1 MKKKIAILGST
12 GSIGSTLL
20 KLIDKKKFIISF
32 LLANKNYTK
41 ILNQAKKFKVRNI
54 IIIDHKSYL
63 KAKKLNKDNKL
74 LIHNKDFEFKKIIN
88 TKLDYVMS
96 AITGIA
102 GLKPTYDIVKFTKKI
117 AVANKESLIC
127 AWPLLEKELR
137 KNKTEFIPVDS
148 EHFSIW
154 SEIKNFDPKIIKKI
168 FITASGGSLF
178 KFNVNSLH
186 KVKFK
191 DVLKHPTWK
200 MGKKITVDSA
210 TMMNKCF
217 EIMEA
222 KNIFNLNYDKI
233 DILVHQDSY
242 LHAIICYNN
251 GISKLIL
258 HDTTMEIPIFNSIN
272 SNNVLYNKSTI
283 LDLKKMNNLKLS
295 KIDLKRFPV
304 LKILKKLPKKHSLF
318 ETVIVSINDFLV
330 ENFLKKKIKFID
342 ISKNLLK
349 ISNSTYYSK
358 YKYIYPKNI
367 NDILLLNHKISKN
380 LQTRI

>member
-233 DILVHQDSY
+233 EILVHQDSY

-258 HDTTMEIPIFNSIN
+258 HDTTMEIPIFNSIY
-272 SNNVLYNKSTI
+272 SNNGLYNKTTI

-330 ENFLKKKIKFID
+330 EKFLKKKIRFID

-349 ISNSTYYSK
+349 LSNSKDYSK
-358 YKYIYPKNI
+358 YKYIYPKNV
-367 NDILLLNHKISKN
+367 NDILFLNHKILKN

>member
-20 KLIDKKKFIISF
+20 KVIDQKKYEINF
-32 LLANKNYTK
+32 LSANRNYKK
-41 ILNQAKKFKVRNI
+41 ILKQAKRFKIKNI
-54 IIIDHKSYL
+54 IIIDNQSYL
-63 KAKKLNKDNKL
+63 RAKKINKDKKL
-74 LIHNKDFEFKKIIN
+74 KIYNNYEFKNIVHN
-88 TKLDYVMS
+88 KLDYVMS
-96 AITGIA
+96 SITGIA
-102 GLKPTYDIVKFTKKI
+102 GLKPTYEIIKFTKKI

-127 AWPLLEKELR
+127 AWPLIEKELK

-154 SEIKNFDPKIIKKI
+154 SEIKNLDPKIIRKI

-186 KVKFK
+186 KIKFK

-233 DILVHQDSY
+233 EILVHQDSY

-258 HDTTMEIPIFNSIN
+258 HDTTMEIPIFNSIYNNN
-272 SNNVLYNKSTI
+272 SLYNKITK

-304 LKILKKLPKKHSLF
+304 LRLLKKLPKKHSLF
-318 ETVIVSINDFLV
+318 ETVVVTINDFLV
-330 ENFLKKKIKFID
+330 EKFLKKKIRFLD
-342 ISKNLLK
+342 ISKSLLK
-349 ISNSTYYSK
+349 LSNLKNYSK
-358 YKYIYPKNI
+358 YKYIYPKNV
-367 NDILLLNHKISKN
+367 NDILLLNHKILKN
-380 LQTRI
+380 LKTRI

>member
-20 KLIDKKKFIISF
+20 KLIDKKKFVISF

-54 IIIDHKSYL
+54 IIIDDKSYL
-63 KAKKLNKDNKL
+63 KAKKLNKNKKL

-186 KVKFK
+186 NVKFK

-258 HDTTMEIPIFNSIN
+258 HDTTMEIPIFNSIYNNN
-272 SNNVLYNKSTI
+272 SLYNKITK

-304 LKILKKLPKKHSLF
+304 LRLLKKLPKKHSLF
-318 ETVIVSINDFLV
+318 ETVVVTINDFLV
-330 ENFLKKKIKFID
+330 EKFLKKKIRFLD
-342 ISKNLLK
+342 ISKSLLK
-349 ISNSTYYSK
+349 LSNLKNYSK
-358 YKYIYPKNI
+358 YKYIYPKNV
-367 NDILLLNHKISKN
+367 NDILLLNHKILKN
-380 LQTRI
+380 LKTRI